1 MIIIYTGFLR
11 YKEGSEESEYAG
23 LRKLATNELDKG
35 KSEVP
40 VTPSYVDPSLYSG
53 IDYENGVMDMD
64 GNPIVFPKEN
74 RWELPRSM
82 CQGSESQKGCSCT
95 NYTSYLKGITS
106 DILKPYIVDVDVY
119 YIHSS
124 LVYYVIL
131 NTMHLD
137 DYPHEQHAEYI
148 LLYLGKEYPN
158 EMPKRNVDIGFSV
171 LKFTVSDSKHYNEG
185 DVVTFSL
192 IDTLRHHPYDR
203 IQACVR
209 YPNPNPLPL
218 AICAYVSNYNSV
230 DELRF
235 WISFYRVQKVS
246 MVILYVTTPM
256 PQLRTEF
263 ASLIQSGY
271 LKLIDFTW
279 PRHVKGWVIQCS
291 NQQAQMNA
299 AFYRFKYEV
308 KAMIICD
315 TDEFIYSEKYPF
327 DLPAVRQYLEETC
340 TNCDAAHVLIQFLLH
355 VVWNEPIQEHRDDRR
370 ARSVFAQWNPIRC
383 LPVPNGDERI
393 GGKED
398 DASEQV

>member
-1 MIIIYTGFLR
+1 MEFF
-11 YKEGSEESEYAG
+11 S
-23 LRKLATNELDKG
+23 NELHGNNTGAD
-35 KSEVP
+35 SAF
-40 VTPSYVDPSLYSG
+40 SHIDSSLYSG

-64 GNPIVFPKEN
+64 GNPITFPKEN
-74 RWELPRSM
+74 RWEIPRSM
-82 CQGSESQKGCSCT
+82 CQGGGSQESCSCT

-106 DILKPYIVDVDVY
+106 DILKPYVVDMDVY
-119 YIHSS
+119 YIDSS

-137 DYPHEQHAEYI
+137 DYPREQHADYT
-148 LLYLGKEYPN
+148 LVYLGKEYPN
-158 EMPKRNVDIGFSV
+158 EMPKKNIDIGYSV
-171 LKFTVSDSKHYNEG
+171 LKFTVSDSKHYNKG

-192 IDTLRHHPYDR
+192 IDNLHHHSYDR
-203 IQACVR
+203 LQACVR

-235 WISFYRVQKVS
+235 WISYYRIQKVS

-271 LKLIDFTW
+271 LQLIDFTW

-327 DLPAVRQYLEETC
+327 NLPAVREYLEQ
-340 TNCDAAHVLIQFLLH
+340 NHSDCDVTHVLLPFLFH
-355 VVWNEPIQEHRDDRR
+355 VVSNEPIQEHRNDR
-370 ARSVFAQWNPIRC
+370 
-383 LPVPNGDERI
+383 
-393 GGKED
+393 
-398 DASEQV
+398 